1 MINPV
6 MFCQAI
12 LHVILDAK
20 FALILRNQTLE
31 LFALPSLSPPVAND
45 AARNIILNPMSSY
58 PWPWK
63 IDNVSMTT
71 RLQLSK
77 KKSDTY
83 DSVGILVRFGSLFPW
98 VSEFCQISKKKELF
112 FIETSNFPHSQ
123 STFCISMSFVQ
134 TSSTQVPAL

>member
-1 MINPV
+1 MIVECICNPV

-12 LHVILDAK
+12 LDVILDAK
-20 FALILRNQTLE
+20 FALILRVQTLE
-31 LFALPSLSPPVAND
+31 LFALPSLCPPASND

-58 PWPWK
+58 QWPWR

-77 KKSDTY
+77 KNSDTY

-98 VSEFCQISKKKELF
+98 VSKLSISLF
-112 FIETSNFPHSQ
+112 Y
-123 STFCISMSFVQ
+123 
-134 TSSTQVPAL
+134 